1 MERNLYRV
9 TKFNRAGYAEI
20 SYVIFAENDGKA
32 KEIAFEDAGMT
43 AYKGRLQ
50 IEKLTDNHVDSM
62 PQSEMVFDGVIPKE
76 GVEKLLQL
84 TPAQEIIVQQISN
97 LYNLAKKE
105 GIKFVADENTFSV
118 AAFNGKELKDAEPFE
133 YGDLDDQRHK
143 ILCADLAYALG
154 FDIRTSEGA
163 ILVEKKD

>member
-9 TKFNRAGYAEI
+9 TKFDRSGYAEI
-20 SYVIFAENDGKA
+20 SYVIFAENNSKA

-62 PQSEMVFDGVIPKE
+62 PQSEMVFDGILPKG
-76 GVEKLLQL
+76 GVGKLLQL
-84 TPAQEIIVQQISN
+84 TPAQEIIIRQISN
-97 LYNLAKKE
+97 LYNMAKKE
-105 GIKFVADENTFSV
+105 GIIFVVDENTFSV
-118 AAFNGKELKDAEPFE
+118 SAFNGKELKGAEPFE

-143 ILCADLAYALG
+143 ILCADLTYALG